1 MKKNIMNTIIENTIT
16 DKSLRLLSKY
26 IHLINS
32 NVKII
37 LFLYNFLFILIL

>member
-1 MKKNIMNTIIENTIT
+1 MIENTIT

-37 LFLYNFLFILIL
+37 LLLLIFYLF

>member
-1 MKKNIMNTIIENTIT
+1 MHNEYDMIENTIT

-37 LFLYNFLFILIL
+37 LLLLIFYLF